1 MVLPPGPSLI
11 RQWVHQCVGVRG
23 SGGGDLL
30 VSVFV
35 DVMWN
40 LGCGELK
47 VMVTW
52 SLSRVVGDGGSGEGR
67 VCVLSGGSLSKGPGS
82 VGIHFFL
89 KESYELVDSID
100 GRGYD
105 TYHYEES
112 GVWFRLAVGDR
123 YPQARIRSFEEGHCC

>member
-23 SGGGDLL
+23 SGDGDLL

-52 SLSRVVGDGGSGEGR
+52 SLPSVVGDGGSGEGR
-67 VCVLSGGSLSKGPGS
+67 VCVLSGGSLSRGPGS

-89 KESYELVDSID
+89 
-100 GRGYD
+100 
-105 TYHYEES
+105 
-112 GVWFRLAVGDR
+112 
-123 YPQARIRSFEEGHCC
+123 RSLMSWLIP